1 MGNEEEEEEEEEKKT
16 PEAFIHRMHI
26 HRMHEHLRHRRIENR
41 HGQQNQ
47 LSEDPKNYSRMHRQN
62 SLFI

>member
-16 PEAFIHRMHI
+16 PEAFI

-47 LSEDPKNYSRMHRQN
+47 LSEYPKNYSRMHRQN